1 VQNKIIK
8 LKITY
13 KSLWFAYDSN
23 KIALLLNFI
32 KKQKFKILRDLK
44 EEKSFYLKSRFSD
57 EREENLSREMRIN
70 G

>member
-1 VQNKIIK
+1 MIGIK
-8 LKITY
+8 LH
-13 KSLWFAYDSN
+13 
-23 KIALLLNFI
+23 LLINFI

>member
-13 KSLWFAYDSN
+13 KPLWFAYDSN

-44 EEKSFYLKSRFSD
+44 EEKSFYLKKADFRMK
-57 EREENLSREMRIN
+57 EKRTYRGR
-70 G
+70 